1 MKKHICIICLA
12 ALMLTGCG
20 STASQDNTPAS
31 DNTAGNSA
39 SADAQDTPADDKKDE
54 NAEEEIVYSDV
65 YDIQFSIPRP
75 ASLKKMPYTMDTVY
89 VTETLWDEDF
99 VDGKRSY
106 DAKEVVYFQDRLFYN
121 NDNIECNLDSLLED
135 HFLKDIDVM
144 LRDYYD
150 KSTNEDISRYTID
163 ENTEEDFLGTPA
175 RRISGTIKAG
185 YDSDGEYI
193 DVHFVAHLC
202 IPETNRPFMTFTCT
216 ASNDKEKLDTMTH
229 IADLIT
235 TKIKKYEP

>member
-1 MKKHICIICLA
+1 
-12 ALMLTGCG
+12 MLTGCG
-20 STASQDNTPAS
+20 SKASQDNTTAS
-31 DNTAGNSA
+31 GNTAGNSA
-39 SADAQDTPADDKKDE
+39 GADAQNTPADDKKDE
-54 NAEEEIVYSDV
+54 TAEEEIVYSDN
-65 YDIQFSIPRP
+65 YDTKFSIPYP
-75 ASLKKMPYTMDTVY
+75 ASLKKMPNRSDIIYATKTYLDEEFLSG
-89 VTETLWDEDF
+89 ETLYDEN
-99 VDGKRSY
+99 
-106 DAKEVVYFQDRLFYN
+106 EVVFFHDLMFYN
-121 NDNIECNLDSLLED
+121 NDNVECNLDTLLED